1 MDVKGHKILV
11 TGSCGHV
18 GRVLVAALRE
28 AGAQVVGTDHN
39 EGADIRA
46 DLTKEG
52 ETRTAAKG
60 ALLLL
65 GGGLDGLVHCAA
77 LTGQGGGLR
86 KGWVAPFAEQS
97 VEAFEYSFKVQA
109 VSSFVL
115 LQELAPALKAAKA
128 SGRGSVILL
137 GSIYGLVAPF
147 MPLYEG
153 LAMEPPLGYS
163 ATKGAVHQLVKHFAA
178 LLAPRVRVNSISPG
192 GLWRDQPAEFVERYE
207 KQVPL
212 GRMGMEHDLVGPTL
226 FLLSDASAYIT
237 GHNLVCD
244 GGWSIW

>member
-1 MDVKGHKILV
+1 MDVKGRRILV
-11 TGSCGHV
+11 TGSGGHV

-28 AGAQVVGTDHN
+28 AGAQVIGTDHHQ
-39 EGADIRA
+39 GSDIRA

-52 ETRTAAKG
+52 ETRAAARG

-65 GGGLDGLVHCAA
+65 GGHLDGLVHCAA

-97 VEAFEYSFKVQA
+97 VAAFEYSFRVQA

-115 LQELAPALKAAKA
+115 LQELAPALRE
-128 SGRGSVILL
+128 SGRGSVVLL
-137 GSIYGLVAPF
+137 GSVYGVVAPF

-153 LAMEPPLGYS
+153 GPYTSPVGYS
-163 ATKGAVHQLVKHFAA
+163 ATKGAIHQLVKHYAA
-178 LLAPRVRVNSISPG
+178 LLAPEIRVNCLTPG
-192 GLWRDQPAEFVERYE
+192 GLLRGQDEEFVRRYE
-207 KQVPL
+207 RQVPL
-212 GRMGMEHDLVGPTL
+212 GRMGTEQDLVGPTL
-226 FLLSDASAYIT
+226 FLLSELSGYIT

-244 GGWSIW
+244 GGWTIW